1 MDNKQLSVL
10 IFFPM
15 LRSDHVLSGRLSEVK
30 TRHIFKSSAPK
41 VSLCEDS
48 TLRVC
53 VCVCVGGCMC
63 VCGGGGE

>member
-1 MDNKQLSVL
+1 
-10 IFFPM
+10 M

-53 VCVCVGGCMC
+53 VCVCVWVGVCVCVC
-63 VCGGGGE
+63 VCGGGGGGSDVFNC